1 MNLRQRTAVS
11 LLALFALVLTACGG
25 TQQSP
30 NTQTPSAGGGQQQEQ
45 QQEPQKSEEPKELV
59 VYTSHQADIHEP
71 LIQAFEDATGI
82 KVTVVYAATGELFQR
97 MRAEAN
103 NPLGDVI
110 FGGGA
115 ETHEANKDL
124 LQPYVPKEIDKMA
137 PGTVA
142 KDNSWTGFTALPI
155 VIMYNTNL
163 LTPDQA
169 PKGFADL
176 TDPKW
181 AGQIAMPDAAKSGS
195 AYTTVVTV
203 LHAMGRDDGNGWQV
217 MADIVKNSKILGS
230 SSQGPKGTN
239 DGEYALA
246 LTHEEAAFKYVAAG
260 GPVGIIYPEEG
271 TSNVPDAVAII
282 KGAKHPENA
291 KVFVDF
297 MVSQQMQEY
306 VAKELNR
313 RPVRTDVAPPEGL
326 EDVSKIKFLDY
337 DMDWAATHREEVLDQ
352 WKDIV
357 VE

>member
-1 MNLRQRTAVS
+1 MNLRQRAAVALLS
-11 LLALFALVLTACGG
+11 LCALVLSACGG
-25 TQQSP
+25 SQQP
-30 NTQTPSAGGGQQQEQ
+30 PSNQPPSGGGQQQQ
-45 QQEPQKSEEPKELV
+45 QQEPQGSAEPKEIV

-71 LIQAFEDATGI
+71 LFKAFEEATGI
-82 KVTVVYAATGELFQR
+82 KVTPVYAATGELFQR

-124 LQPYVPKEIDKMA
+124 LQPYVPKEIDMLA

-163 LTPDQA
+163 LTADEA
-169 PKGFADL
+169 PKSFADL

-181 AGQIAMPDAAKSGS
+181 AGKIAMPDAAKSGS
-195 AYTTVVTV
+195 AYTTVVTI
-203 LHAMGRDDGNGWQV
+203 LHAMGRDDGKGWEV
-217 MADIVKNSKILGS
+217 MKQIAANAKILAS

-239 DGEYALA
+239 DGEYAVS

-260 GPVGIIYPEEG
+260 GPVGIVYPAEG

-291 KVFVDF
+291 KAFIDF

-337 DMDWAATHREEVLDQ
+337 DMDWAANQREAVLDQ

-357 VE
+357 VQ

>member
-1 MNLRQRTAVS
+1 MNLRKRAAVS
-11 LLALFALVLTACGG
+11 LLALFALILTACGG
-25 TQQSP
+25 QQQSP
-30 NTQTPSAGGGQQQEQ
+30 STQTPPSGSGQQEQ
-45 QQEPQKSEEPKELV
+45 QQQEPQTPEEPKEIV

-71 LIQAFEDATGI
+71 LFKLFEEETGI
-82 KVTVVYAATGELFQR
+82 KVTPVYAATGELFQR

-124 LQPYVPKEIDKMA
+124 LQPYVPKEVDKLA

-163 LTPDQA
+163 VTPDEA

-181 AGQIAMPDAAKSGS
+181 AGKIAMPDAAKSGS
-195 AYTTVVTV
+195 AYTTVVTI
-203 LHAMGRDDGNGWQV
+203 LHAFGRDDGKGWQV
-217 MADIVKNSKILGS
+217 MSDIVKNAKILSS

-239 DGEYALA
+239 DGEYAIA
-246 LTHEEAAFKYVAAG
+246 LTHEEGAFKYVAAG
-260 GPVGIIYPEEG
+260 GPVAIVYPEEG
-271 TSNVPDAVAII
+271 TSNVPDAIAII

-291 KVFVDF
+291 KLFVDF
-297 MVSQQMQEY
+297 MISPKVQEY

-326 EDVSKIKFLDY
+326 EDVSNIKFLDY
-337 DMDWAATHREEVLDQ
+337 DMDWAATHREEVLEQ
-352 WKDIV
+352 WKEIV
-357 VE
+357 VQ